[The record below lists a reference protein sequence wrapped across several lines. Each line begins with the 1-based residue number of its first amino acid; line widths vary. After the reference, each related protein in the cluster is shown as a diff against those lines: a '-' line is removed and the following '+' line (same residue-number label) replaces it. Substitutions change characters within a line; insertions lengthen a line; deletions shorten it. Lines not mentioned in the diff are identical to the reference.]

1 MPPTTRAHP
10 RVQIAM
16 LGGQVREDEEGGAGG
31 GAGGK
36 HPAPKGKA
44 SRPMGVDE
52 FLDKGLGGA
61 QLPRKR

>member
-1 MPPTTRAHP
+1 
-10 RVQIAM
+10 M
-16 LGGQVREDEEGGAGG
+16 LGGQVREDGEGG
-31 GAGGK
+31 GGK
-36 HPAPKGKA
+36 HPAPKGKP